1 MNLLKLI
8 KNVRNL
14 DIFNSLNGF
23 TDQVKFKVKRLSN
36 NLIVVDELSQEIN
49 VAIKNKILD

>member
-14 DIFNSLNGF
+14 VIFNSLNGF
-23 TDQVKFKVKRLSN
+23 TDQLKFKVKRLSN
-36 NLIVVDELSQEIN
+36 NLIVIDEPSQEIK
-49 VAIKNKILD
+49 VLIKNEILD